1 MKGIILR
8 NKLVMKV
15 TMQVYIIIIIIT
27 AYYII
32 YSENKM

>member
-1 MKGIILR
+1 MKGIILC

-15 TMQVYIIIIIIT
+15 TMQVYIIIIII